1 MGTRI
6 SEEFVRGHVD
16 RWLRAWNS
24 RDLAAVLAMYSD
36 DVEFTSPKIRLV
48 MPEKRKGTIK
58 GKKELERYWSL
69 ALQKYKELRF
79 TPVAFAVNDNGE
91 CFFEYVSLLN
101 GQESPVVEKFQFSGD
116 GHTIVKSSAF
126 YGV

>member
-48 MPEKRKGTIK
+48 MPEK
-58 GKKELERYWSL
+58 GK
-69 ALQKYKELRF
+69 ALSRAK
-79 TPVAFAVNDNGE
+79 
-91 CFFEYVSLLN
+91 
-101 GQESPVVEKFQFSGD
+101 
-116 GHTIVKSSAF
+116 KS
-126 YGV
+126 